1 MYIYYLFVPQS
12 IYHSTVYLSIHL
24 SIYPSIYITY
34 MYLYN
39 TCVDAVDNLIP
50 LQDNLIGDIFSTL
63 EHTNPFHGIEPMALD
78 DQSFCSTSSHHVS
91 METGNVVQSYEDLVR
106 VYVQSTLAAAV
117 SYAHETDLSKRVKK
131 WEERIKPRLLKEVG
145 VARLNSCKI
154 HSSLTHINPSS
165 NHLSIHPSF
174 YPSTNIYMYQC
185 IHLSIYLQISIYPS
199 IYIYLSIHLSF
210 YPSTHLFIRSSI
222 H

>member
-1 MYIYYLFVPQS
+1 MYIRYLFV
-12 IYHSTVYLSIHL
+12 HLSIHL
-24 SIYPSIYITY
+24 HVRTSI
-34 MYLYN
+34 YLYN
-39 TCVDAVDNLIP
+39 TCVDAVDNMIP

-78 DQSFCSTSSHHVS
+78 DQSFCSTSSPHVS

-145 VARLNSCKI
+145 VARWNSVKI
-154 HSSLTHINPSS
+154 HSSLTHLPI
-165 NHLSIHPSF
+165 
-174 YPSTNIYMYQC
+174 
-185 IHLSIYLQISIYPS
+185 IYPS
-199 IYIYLSIHLSF
+199 IF
-210 YPSTHLFIRSSI
+210 LFIYKLFMSNIAIKIS
-222 H
+222 